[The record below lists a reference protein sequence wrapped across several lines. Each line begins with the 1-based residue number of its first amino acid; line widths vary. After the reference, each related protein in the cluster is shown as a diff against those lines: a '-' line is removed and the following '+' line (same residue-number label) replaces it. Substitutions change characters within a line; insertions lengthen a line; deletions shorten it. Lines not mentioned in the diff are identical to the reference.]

1 MKLYAVISKAPD
13 GGIVV
18 VSDPISGTPRPL
30 VCTGDKLSSML
41 VKLAQAAASNSNDP
55 ELDYGIDLVEFEAVN
70 RSPIEITKA
79 KGETNAKH

>member
-18 VSDPISGTPRPL
+18 VGGPAGPMPL
-30 VCTGDKLSSML
+30 FCLKKELSVNL
-41 VKLAQAAASNSNDP
+41 VGIAQQAAANSNDP

-70 RSPIEITKA
+70 RSPIEITTKA

>member
-41 VKLAQAAASNSNDP
+41 VKLAQAA
-55 ELDYGIDLVEFEAVN
+55 L
-70 RSPIEITKA
+70 T
-79 KGETNAKH
+79 